1 MIAMNSDWQASAGEH
16 KVIWCYYK
24 QINIKKSLLVSCN
37 LFLMKSY
44 LGIADKCSWLQR
56 NLKTFQLHH
65 FNNDR
70 VLDGITN
77 SLGNIIATPRFN
89 VSSC

>member
-1 MIAMNSDWQASAGEH
+1 MIAMYSDWQASAGEH

-24 QINIKKSLLVSCN
+24 QINIKV
-37 LFLMKSY
+37 FWY
-44 LGIADKCSWLQR
+44 LGIAGKCSWLQR

-70 VLDGITN
+70 VLDGIIN
-77 SLGNIIATPRFN
+77 ILGNVIATPRFI